1 MIKGTVVGRNI
12 DCQVVYKSIH
22 KKLKKGG
29 SIFAEQILRCSLSG
43 SWYNFWTVRT
53 LTQTLQ
59 LVHVLFVAIY
69 IFVVAY
75 KKCICVLVSSP

>member
-1 MIKGTVVGRNI
+1 MRKGTVVGRNI
-12 DCQVVYKSIH
+12 DCEVGYKLIH

-29 SIFAEQILRCSLSG
+29 SIFTEQILLCSFSG
-43 SWYNFWTVRT
+43 SWYNFWTVRI

-59 LVHVLFVAIY
+59 LVHVLFVAIC